1 MAPMNEMDPRVNGD
15 ERSKFITT
23 YLNVS
28 SGDRDRAAYPTSND
42 CQLSFDKV
50 PNVLSMDILNFEI
63 PHTRYAIDQTN
74 NTFYL
79 SEKISDGNYNF
90 FGLKASTGGYTITN
104 LAVSLELSI
113 QSPTV
118 YASGTVLCNT
128 YNFLS
133 SGPFGKVA
141 VISSGDVEFNIHACI
156 EILKVTDFT
165 KNSDTEASVTFLA
178 PYEYILAPGA
188 LLTLK
193 IHNLTDREVQV
204 IATTDPRT
212 VTLIGD
218 FSDFEDSDVT
228 ALLTTME
235 PYSSRNPVAE
245 VAGFGLADLEISKD
259 TQFEILAMGSPFATD
274 MEDGVMSP
282 MILLNVP
289 AFLSSDDYCTLTGT
303 VPFLD
308 GSVFRVGTTHDD
320 THFEIDIDPD
330 TLWAGDSIIV
340 TSETSSW
347 STSFSV
353 TSIAMVS
360 SSKNVII
367 ITVTPESD
375 TGFVVG
381 DVVAFSGFT
390 GTDLDDTVFTV
401 DSIDISSDAFNV
413 SFSFVTSSLVKGQSG
428 STVETTIDAMDG
440 FDEGSTYLAPINPT
454 TGLHTTY
461 ISPNR
466 FDLSRGRRVILV
478 RATVDDQDIGNV
490 FIPNS
495 RDRFFARIQLFSGA
509 DLVNFLNT
517 LSAVGHH
524 NFNGIV
530 KRLHDIRFRFYN
542 EDGSEYD
549 FVGVDWALFIRITSL
564 DSNTG
569 L

>member
-1 MAPMNEMDPRVNGD
+1 MASLNEMKPRVNGD
-15 ERSKFITT
+15 ERDRLITT

-28 SGDRDRAAYPTSND
+28 SGDRDRSVYPTSNE

-79 SEKISDGNYNF
+79 SEKIAEGSYNF
-90 FGLKASTGGYTITN
+90 FGLKASTGGYTISN

-141 VISSGDVEFNIHACI
+141 VISSGDVEYNIHTCI
-156 EILKVTDFT
+156 ETLQVTSFT
-165 KNSDTEASVTFLA
+165 KSSDTEASVVFLA

-193 IHNLTDREVQV
+193 IHSLTDREVQV
-204 IATTDPRT
+204 ITTTAPRT
-212 VTLIGD
+212 VTIIGD
-218 FSDFEDSDVT
+218 FSDFIDSDVL
-228 ALLTTME
+228 ALLTTMV

-245 VAGFGLADLEISKD
+245 VAGFGLVDLEISKD
-259 TQFEILAMGSPFATD
+259 TQFAILAMGSPFAKD

-289 AFLSSDDYCTLTGT
+289 AFLSSDDYCTLIDTI
-303 VPFLD
+303 PFLD
-308 GSVFRVGTTHDD
+308 GGIYRVGITHDD
-320 THFEIDIDPD
+320 THFQLDIDPD
-330 TLWAGDSIIV
+330 TLWAGTSITVATLI
-340 TSETSSW
+340 SA
-347 STSFSV
+347 SFNV

-360 SSKNVII
+360 SDKNVVLV
-367 ITVTPESD
+367 TVTPDSD
-375 TGFVVG
+375 TGFIVG
-381 DVVAFSGFT
+381 DVVEFTGFT
-390 GTDLDDTVFTV
+390 ETYLDGVVFTV
-401 DSIDISSDAFNV
+401 DSLDVSTDAFNV
-413 SFSFVTSSLVKGQSG
+413 SFQFETSSLVRGQSG
-428 STVETTIDAMDG
+428 STIESTIDAMDG
-440 FDEGSTYLAPINPT
+440 FDDGITYLAPVNPT
-454 TGLHTTY
+454 TGLRTTY
-461 ISPNR
+461 ICPNR

-478 RATVDDQDIGNV
+478 RATVDEQDIGNI

-517 LSAVGHH
+517 LSAIGHH

-542 EDGSEYD
+542 EDGTAYD
-549 FVGVDWALFIRITSL
+549 FNGVDWALFIRITSL

>member
-1 MAPMNEMDPRVNGD
+1 MMARMNEMDPRVNGD
-15 ERSKFITT
+15 ERSKFVTT

-42 CQLSFDKV
+42 CQLSFDKI

-79 SEKISDGNYNF
+79 SEKISEGNYNF

-118 YASGTVLCNT
+118 YASGTVLVNT

-141 VISSGDVEFNIHACI
+141 VISSGDVEFNIHVCTETLQI
-156 EILKVTDFT
+156 TTFT
-165 KNSDTEASVTFLA
+165 KTSDTEASVTFLA
-178 PYEYILAPGA
+178 PYENILAPGA

-193 IHNLTDREVQV
+193 IHNLVDREVQA
-204 IATTDPRT
+204 IANIDSRS
-212 VTLIGD
+212 VTIIGD
-218 FSDFEDSDVT
+218 FSDFDDSDVL
-228 ALLTTME
+228 ALLSTMV
-235 PYSSRNPVAE
+235 PYSSRNSVGE
-245 VAGFGLADLEISKD
+245 VAGFGLIDLEMSKD
-259 TQFEILAMGSPFATD
+259 TQFDVLAMGSPFAQD

-289 AFLSSDDYCTLTGT
+289 AFLSSDDYCTLVGT

-308 GSVFRVGTTHDD
+308 GGIYRVGTTHDD

-330 TLWAGDSIIV
+330 TLWAGTSITV
-340 TSETSSW
+340 STTTSS
-347 STSFSV
+347 SFTV
-353 TSIAMVS
+353 TSIDMVS
-360 SSKNVII
+360 SDNNVVILT
-367 ITVTPESD
+367 ITPDVD
-375 TGFVVG
+375 TGFVAGEIVE
-381 DVVAFSGFT
+381 FSGFT
-390 GTDLDDTVFTV
+390 TTDLDGIVFTI
-401 DSIDISSDAFNV
+401 DSIDVSSDAFNV
-413 SFSFVTSSLVKGQSG
+413 SFLFPTSSLVKGQSG
-428 STVETTIDAMDG
+428 STIETTIESMDG
-440 FDEGSTYLAPINPT
+440 FDDGITYLAPINPT

-549 FVGVDWALFIRITSL
+549 FVGVDWALFVRITSL